1 MMRTGTTSG
10 WPPWPGTSMSV
21 PPSES
26 RPFARSTEVII
37 FSLQIVEFMGVIILR
52 NAVFYAWTSTK
63 FFIV

>member
-37 FSLQIVEFMGVIILR
+37 FPFKLWNLWVL
-52 NAVFYAWTSTK
+52 
-63 FFIV
+63 